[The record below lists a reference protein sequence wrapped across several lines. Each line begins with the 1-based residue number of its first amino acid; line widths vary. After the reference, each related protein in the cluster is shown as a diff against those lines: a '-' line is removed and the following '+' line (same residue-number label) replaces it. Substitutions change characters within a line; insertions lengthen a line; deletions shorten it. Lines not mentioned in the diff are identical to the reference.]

1 MTTKPPEATVVAVCL
16 SPEPGV
22 PKYPQPSVAV
32 GPHGI
37 EGDYHAGPTRVRR
50 GETVPNTRHVSLVA
64 REVIEEVNRA
74 LGTEI
79 PAGGLGENVLVR
91 GLGDLGDLLA
101 GQRLRFS
108 SGPSTLL
115 RTGVELE
122 VTGQNDPCKNLC
134 VYHPQAPKHLYG
146 RRGVVAVVIT
156 PGTLRP
162 GDSVELIG

>member
-1 MTTKPPEATVVAVCL
+1 MTTKPLEATVVAVCL

-22 PKYPQPSVAV
+22 PKYPQAEVSV

-50 GETVPNTRHVSLVA
+50 GQTAPNTRHVSLVA

-79 PAGGLGENVLVR
+79 PAGGLGENVLVQ
-91 GLGDLGDLLA
+91 GLGDLGDLVA

-108 SGPSTLL
+108 SG
-115 RTGVELE
+115 VELE
-122 VTGQNDPCKNLC
+122 VTGQNNPCRNLC
-134 VYHPQAPKHLYG
+134 VYHPQAPKRLMG
-146 RRGVVAVVIT
+146 RRGVVAVVVT
-156 PGTLRP
+156 PGPLRP
-162 GDSVELIG
+162 GDRVELVS